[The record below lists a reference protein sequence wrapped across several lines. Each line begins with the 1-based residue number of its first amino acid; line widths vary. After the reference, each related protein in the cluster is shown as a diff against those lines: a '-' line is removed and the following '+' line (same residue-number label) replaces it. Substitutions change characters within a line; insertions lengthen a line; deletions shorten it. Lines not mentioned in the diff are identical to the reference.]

1 MRCPDCLQFFPPL
14 LNRTRV
20 RQSWWSFV
28 LQDFAPRTWFLPLWI
43 LLVRWSPPQT
53 RRDEIGAQMQFKC
66 CKSIRRVQLRVN
78 WRFLNPSSKTAG
90 ETFFCL
96 WSTRSLFERDFQAQL
111 FLRHVFG
118 EPLNASLPELTSWH
132 DMPWH
137 AMTCHDT
144 TPFFGD
150 LPKPRKP
157 AQAKTWNSIKLQSS
171 TQRKETLAVQPEV
184 PHLEKPHA
192 TSNQQMHPK
201 ESHALTQKDPSHLPP
216 NCAQTYDMHRP
227 ALPKLFG

>member
-1 MRCPDCLQFFPPL
+1 
-14 LNRTRV
+14 
-20 RQSWWSFV
+20 
-28 LQDFAPRTWFLPLWI
+28 
-43 LLVRWSPPQT
+43 
-53 RRDEIGAQMQFKC
+53 
-66 CKSIRRVQLRVN
+66 
-78 WRFLNPSSKTAG
+78 
-90 ETFFCL
+90 
-96 WSTRSLFERDFQAQL
+96 
-111 FLRHVFG
+111 
-118 EPLNASLPELTSWH
+118 
-132 DMPWH
+132 MPWLPAVLSSTPQQDKGKTELMELRFAGFCSEDLISTSLDLAGTVVTTTNKARWDRCSNAIQMLQKHSEGAAESQTEDFSILHPNGWWDVLLPVKHSKSFRARLPGTAVSAPCLRRAAECFSSWAHKLTWH
-137 AMTCHDT
+137 AVTCHDT

-216 NCAQTYDMHRP
+216 NGAQTYDMHRP